1 MIRDA
6 PAVESTGMRQI
17 PPWRS
22 GRAGLDYGHLWPT
35 SMTAPT
41 EAVVEK
47 SPMTAHLALPLGP
60 ILLLALVGCAAN
72 APPAAPPRQVAFDST
87 EYVPYGRPGTGQIS
101 GQVLFQIESDQVKPG
116 AGKAVILSPV
126 TSYST
131 EWWLQEVVGGRRL
144 QPADARVTPFQ
155 RVATADRQGRF
166 RFEGLPPG
174 EYYLAS
180 WSANS
185 AADQRVGERV
195 RLEDGE
201 QLQLVLDDLRTTPIR
216 RQVSPADDVG
226 VAQRPSPPRSRGSG
240 SDSASGRPSARA
252 RAEDRIPTDPRVLQA
267 VHDLKRLQIATQV
280 REVAPGLLVAR
291 IGPEALSPGTALAY
305 ELERL
310 YVAYSKAVGLW
321 DRTVIEL
328 WDRRRKVGEYTSSG
342 LLLGRE

>member
-1 MIRDA
+1 
-6 PAVESTGMRQI
+6 
-17 PPWRS
+17 
-22 GRAGLDYGHLWPT
+22 
-35 SMTAPT
+35 MTAPT

-60 ILLLALVGCAAN
+60 FLLVALVGCAAN
-72 APPAAPPRQVAFDST
+72 APPAAPRQVAFDST
-87 EYVPYGRPGTGQIS
+87 EYVPYGRPGTGQIT

-116 AGKAVILSPV
+116 AGKAVILTPV

-144 QPADARVTPFQ
+144 QPADTRVTPFQ

-166 RFEGLPPG
+166 RFEGRPPG

-180 WSANS
+180 WSGSS

-201 QLQLVLDDLRTTPIR
+201 QLQFLLDDLRIAPTR
-216 RQVSPADDVG
+216 RQVSDVG
-226 VAQRPSPPRSRGSG
+226 AARPPSLPPSLPPSRGSG
-240 SDSASGRPSARA
+240 SDSASGRPSPRA
-252 RAEDRIPTDPRVLQA
+252 RAEDRMPTDPRVRQA

-280 REVAPGLLVAR
+280 REVAPGLLIAR

-328 WDRRRKVGEYTSSG
+328 WDRRRKVGEYTSGG

>member
-1 MIRDA
+1 
-6 PAVESTGMRQI
+6 
-17 PPWRS
+17 
-22 GRAGLDYGHLWPT
+22 
-35 SMTAPT
+35 MTAPT

-60 ILLLALVGCAAN
+60 YLLVALVGCAAN
-72 APPAAPPRQVAFDST
+72 APPAGPRQVAFDST
-87 EYVPYGRPGTGQIS
+87 EYVPYGRPGTGQIT

-174 EYYLAS
+174 DYYLAS
-180 WSANS
+180 WSASS

-201 QLQLVLDDLRTTPIR
+201 QLQLVLNDLRTTPTR
-216 RQVSPADDVG
+216 REVSDVG
-226 VAQRPSPPRSRGSG
+226 AARPPSLPRARGTE

-252 RAEDRIPTDPRVLQA
+252 RAEDRMPTDPRVRQA

-328 WDRRRKVGEYTSSG
+328 WDRRRKVGEYTSGG